1 MMLMSL
7 DYWSHFDSKNK
18 ERGKEEK
25 KTKTGTGLP
34 IRRLRQSS
42 WMKVMAV
49 CTGMVT
55 EAGTLGHFKSRDDR
69 YVHL

>member
-25 KTKTGTGLP
+25 EEAEGGGT
-34 IRRLRQSS
+34 
-42 WMKVMAV
+42 MKIE
-49 CTGMVT
+49 G
-55 EAGTLGHFKSRDDR
+55 RDR
-69 YVHL
+69 YETLQNDWAYEES

>member
-25 KTKTGTGLP
+25 EEAEGGGT
-34 IRRLRQSS
+34 
-42 WMKVMAV
+42 MKIE
-49 CTGMVT
+49 G
-55 EAGTLGHFKSRDDR
+55 RDR
-69 YVHL
+69 YETLQNDWAYGESQVMNFLAWVM